1 MLKPGTS
8 ASESNFRRRRACGIG
23 VLLLTTCSLSASRRQ
38 SGRLP
43 GGLILPKPAAPAAT
57 GFDVWS
63 SLDRRGSEADPNRML
78 AGNVGAD
85 YKITRDT
92 VLGVSVGM
100 REQELAVTST
110 DVDHSVAA
118 YFAFE
123 AHERADRR
131 PQGRARR

>member
-1 MLKPGTS
+1 
-8 ASESNFRRRRACGIG
+8 
-23 VLLLTTCSLSASRRQ
+23 
-38 SGRLP
+38 
-43 GGLILPKPAAPAAT
+43 
-57 GFDVWS
+57 
-63 SLDRRGSEADPNRML
+63 ML

-110 DVDHSVAA
+110 DVDHSVVRS
-118 YFAFE
+118 FRVQ

-131 PQGRARR
+131 PQGRACR